1 VVKRKEQNR
10 TDDEIRETILR
21 YLFERNQNATSRR
34 GKSTGAAVTI
44 SVLRASLKASHDLT
58 GQQVHSNLTYLESM
72 GWVEDKPVTKSFN
85 TKTGGTIPS
94 TTSYYIITAAGIDRI
109 GGLSVFTRD
118 RFEGIKIDATGQNI
132 ITLGD
137 GNQVNVRFQALG
149 EALSDLRK
157 AIKESDNISET
168 QKLELVVDVDTLQTQ
183 LARPTPNRDLVS
195 RVWEGINRAAS
206 VAGLA
211 EAAAKVAGFLAPLLS

>member
-1 VVKRKEQNR
+1 MAKRKDQNR
-10 TDDEIRETILR
+10 TDDEIRELILS
-21 YLFERNQNATSRR
+21 YLFDRNQNATSRR

-44 SVLRASLKASHDLT
+44 SVLRATLKASHDLT

-94 TTSYYIITAAGIDRI
+94 TTSYYIITAAGIDRM
-109 GGLSVFTRD
+109 GGPSVFTRD

-149 EALSDLRK
+149 EALSELRK
-157 AIKESDNISET
+157 AIKESDKVSET

-183 LARPTPNRDLVS
+183 LARPTPNRELVS
-195 RVWEGINRAAS
+195 RIWEGINRAAS
-206 VAGLA
+206 LAGLVD
-211 EAAAKVAGFLAPLLS
+211 AAAKVGTLLAPLLS

>member
-1 VVKRKEQNR
+1 MVKRKEQNR